1 MGKRVLIVGGVAGG
15 ASVAARVR
23 RLDENAEIVMF
34 ERGPH
39 VSFSNCALPYYLSG
53 EIEESETLVLMN
65 PDVFRN
71 QYNIEA
77 RTRSEVI
84 AVHAEQKTITVKN
97 LDTGDTYEEAYD
109 KLVLSPGASPIVP
122 PLEGVTSEHVFTV
135 RNVVD
140 IERLQGFVSK
150 QAIEDVVVIGGG
162 FIGIEVAENLV
173 HAGKKVTLV
182 EAQNQVMAPFDYDM
196 VQILHKEMIDNGM
209 DLILGDGI
217 QSVKADHI
225 VLASGKT
232 VKAQAVIMAIG
243 VRPETS
249 LAKEAG
255 LEIGKTGG
263 IKVDHS
269 YRTSAPDIYA
279 VGDAIE
285 VHHKITGQKT
295 RLALAGPAQRQARAA
310 ADDMY
315 GIPHRNN
322 GVIGSSAIQVFN
334 MNAASTGLN
343 ERTCEQVGYDYDVAF
358 VIPSDK
364 VGIMPNS
371 NPMYFKLIFEKPTG
385 RVLGAQAIGRGNVD
399 KRIDVI
405 ASMIMMHATLEDLKE
420 LELCYSPV
428 FGTAKDVV
436 NFAAL
441 AGLNILNGVI
451 KQVRFNDVRELVEQ
465 GATIIDGR
473 EPGEFKHGHIK
484 TAINIPLS
492 EFRQRLDEIPT
503 DKPIY
508 VHCRSGQRSYNMV
521 KALTNLGYDNV
532 YNIAG
537 SYLGTCLYEYFND
550 QQQGR
555 EPIVTN
561 YNFR

>member
-39 VSFSNCALPYYLSG
+39 VSFSNCALPYHLSG

-97 LDTGDTYEEAYD
+97 LDSGDTYEEAYD

>member
-23 RLDENAEIVMF
+23 RLDEDAEVIMF

-39 VSFSNCALPYYLSG
+39 VSFSNCALPYHLSG
-53 EIEESETLVLMN
+53 EIENSETLVLMN
-65 PDVFRN
+65 PKVFKS

-77 RTRSEVI
+77 RTRSEVT
-84 AVHAEQKTITVKN
+84 AVQPKQKTITVKN
-97 LDTGDTYEEAYD
+97 LDSGESYEEAYD
-109 KLVLSPGASPIVP
+109 KLVLSPGANPIVP
-122 PLEGVTSEHVFTV
+122 PLDGVTMEHVFTV

-150 QAIEDVVVIGGG
+150 EEIHDVVVIGGG

-209 DLILGDGI
+209 DVILSDGI
-217 QSVKADHI
+217 QSVKDDHI
-225 VLASGKT
+225 VLASGQT

-249 LAKEAG
+249 LAKDAG

-263 IKVDHS
+263 IKVDHN
-269 YRTSAPDIYA
+269 YRTSESDIYA

-285 VHHKITGQKT
+285 VHHKLTGQKT

-315 GIPHRNN
+315 GIPHRNT
-322 GVIGSSAIQVFN
+322 GVIGSSAIQIFN

-343 ERTCEQVGYDYDVAF
+343 ERTCEQMGYDYDVAF
-358 VIPSDK
+358 VIPSDM
-364 VGIMPNS
+364 VGIMPKS

-385 RVLGAQAIGRGNVD
+385 RVLGAQAIGKGNVD

-405 ASMIMMHATLEDLKE
+405 ASMLMMNATLEDLKE

-451 KQVRFNDVRELVEQ
+451 KQVRFNEVRGLVEQ
-465 GATIIDGR
+465 DATIIDAR
-473 EPGEFKHGHIK
+473 EPGEFKRGHINN
-484 TAINIPLS
+484 AVNIPLS

-503 DKPIY
+503 DEPVYI
-508 VHCRSGQRSYNMV
+508 HCRSGQRSYNMV

-532 YNIAG
+532 YNVAG

-550 QQQGR
+550 QTNAR
-555 EPIVTN
+555 EPIVTK

>member
-39 VSFSNCALPYYLSG
+39 VSFSNCALPYHLSG

-97 LDTGDTYEEAYD
+97 LDTDDTYEEAYD